1 MLINKCIHYI
11 NIMKKIPFQVY
22 LDPRD
27 QGLLEQAASL
37 LGVSKAEAVREA
49 LRRLARELSGT
60 EDPLL
65 KLIGGLDNP
74 GVPSDLSLRYHEYA
88 ARRHVARRVAEPE
101 AEEDLI

>member
-1 MLINKCIHYI
+1 MNKL
-11 NIMKKIPFQVY
+11 PFQVY

-27 QGLLEQAASL
+27 RGLLEQAANR

-49 LRRLARELSGT
+49 VRRLARELSGA

-74 GVPSDLSLRYHEYA
+74 DVPSDLSTRYHEYA
-88 ARRHVARRVAEPE
+88 ARRHPARRKPKPE
-101 AEEDLI
+101 AEEDLV

>member
-1 MLINKCIHYI
+1 MNKL
-11 NIMKKIPFQVY
+11 PFQVY

-27 QGLLEQAASL
+27 QGLLEQAANR

-49 LRRLARELSGT
+49 LRRLAREISEA

-74 GVPSDLSLRYHEYA
+74 DVPSDLSTRYHEYA
-88 ARRHVARRVAEPE
+88 ARRHPARRVAEPE
-101 AEEDLI
+101 AEEDLV

>member
-1 MLINKCIHYI
+1 MSKR
-11 NIMKKIPFQVY
+11 PFQVY

-27 QGLLEQAASL
+27 QGLLEQAANR

-49 LRRLARELSGT
+49 LRRLARELSEA
-60 EDPLL
+60 EDTLL

-74 GVPSDLSLRYHEYA
+74 DVPPDLSTRYHEYA
-88 ARRHVARRVAEPE
+88 ARRHMARRVAEPE

>member
-1 MLINKCIHYI
+1 MNKL
-11 NIMKKIPFQVY
+11 PFQVY

-27 QGLLEQAASL
+27 QGLLEQAANR

-49 LRRLARELSGT
+49 LRRLARELSGA

-74 GVPSDLSLRYHEYA
+74 DVPSDLSTRYHEYA
-88 ARRHVARRVAEPE
+88 ARRHPARRKPKPE
-101 AEEDLI
+101 AEEDLV